1 MFSIIS
7 AQSSLQELL
16 SSAGSLES
24 LQLEMSKLLKILQ
37 SSYDYFTKNSYESTV
52 KQLEYAESFSEE
64 QFVKSE
70 LDSKRL
76 ELAVRLVKRIQ
87 GHVLIENYRDSISST
102 EIEPTTHLVSQYL
115 VQTFLMDIHFHFKVF
130 QT

>member
-1 MFSIIS
+1 MLKKTLQIFILLSAFNIS

-24 LQLEMSKLLKILQ
+24 LQLGDEQTTEDTSK
-37 SSYDYFTKNSYESTV
+37 SYDYFTKNSYESTV

-76 ELAVRLVKRIQ
+76 ELAVRLCEKDPR
-87 GHVLIENYRDSISST
+87 
-102 EIEPTTHLVSQYL
+102 
-115 VQTFLMDIHFHFKVF
+115 
-130 QT
+130 